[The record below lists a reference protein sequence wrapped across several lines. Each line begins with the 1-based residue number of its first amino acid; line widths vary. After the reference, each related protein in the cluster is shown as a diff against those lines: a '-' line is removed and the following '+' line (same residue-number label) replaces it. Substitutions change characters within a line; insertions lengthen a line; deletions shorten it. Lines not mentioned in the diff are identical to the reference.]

1 LFSDGQISS
10 LRIDPAARIVV
21 VNSFFLAV
29 HDFMGVTAEDAARVV
44 QSSVIQGAASHLRR
58 HAKPPRVQAIDQAGQ
73 GLSLEIK
80 LLQLEVKQGPEMAE
94 F

>member
-1 LFSDGQISS
+1 
-10 LRIDPAARIVV
+10 

-29 HDFMGVTAEDAARVV
+29 HDFVGVTAKDAARVV
-44 QSSVIQGAASHLRR
+44 QSSMIQRTASHLRR
-58 HAKPPRVQAIDQAGQ
+58 HAKPARVQAINQTSN

-80 LLQLEVKQGPEMAE
+80 LLQLEIKQGPQMAE